1 MKSEDTLEGTFEAT
15 EGNDKPTRANE
26 RDLWKAEEKQGL
38 DWRMHPFDPPKPFT
52 NTPTRANEMDFWKA
66 EENQD
71 LEPHKNPFGQH
82 LMRFSNTLPATSIPP
97 IASNHQQVDV
107 GGVSIFITQP
117 GADEHAIRRAVTDGL
132 REGLGKRTLY
142 DQTQLS
148 PVYG

>member
-1 MKSEDTLEGTFEAT
+1 MKSEDTVEGTFEAT
-15 EGNDKPTRANE
+15 VGNDKATRANE
-26 RDLWKAEEKQGL
+26 RDFWKAEEKQGL
-38 DWRMHPFDPPKPFT
+38 D
-52 NTPTRANEMDFWKA
+52 
-66 EENQD
+66 D
-71 LEPHKNPFGQH
+71 LLRKNPFGQH